1 METIVGFSHP
11 SEVTKSRYS
20 GYRIELTSA
29 TQELNGLLALEYQMA
44 RNLEALRQQQ
54 AEIKFSRTVRGKLF
68 NLGGRLFAVYCVY
81 RIVVVSLA
89 S

>member
-1 METIVGFSHP
+1 M
-11 SEVTKSRYS
+11 TKSRYS
-20 GYRIELTSA
+20 AYRIELTSA

-54 AEIKFSRTVRGKLF
+54 AEIKFSRTVQGKLF
-68 NLGGRLFAVYCVY
+68 NFGGRLFAVYCVY

-89 S
+89 SW

>member
-1 METIVGFSHP
+1 M
-11 SEVTKSRYS
+11 TKSRYS
-20 GYRIELTSA
+20 AYRIELTSA

-44 RNLEALRQQQ
+44 RNLEPLRQQQ

-68 NLGGRLFAVYCVY
+68 NFGGRLFAVYCVY

-89 S
+89 SW

>member
-1 METIVGFSHP
+1 M
-11 SEVTKSRYS
+11 TKSRYS
-20 GYRIELTSA
+20 AYRIELTSA

-68 NLGGRLFAVYCVY
+68 NFGGRLFAVYCVY

-89 S
+89 LW

>member
-1 METIVGFSHP
+1 M
-11 SEVTKSRYS
+11 TKSRYS
-20 GYRIELTSA
+20 AYRIELTSA

-68 NLGGRLFAVYCVY
+68 NFGGRLFAVYCVY

-89 S
+89 SW